1 MNISRD
7 AIADVIEKFIR
18 TEYQVSEKDR
28 AFTREAHLFEMGF
41 LDSLGFTELIAFVET
56 RFEIGLDDAQL
67 FSEDFT
73 TINGMSGIIQS
84 LLSESRLE
92 PTSVRADN
100 GVNE

>member
-7 AIADVIEKFIR
+7 AIAGVIEKFIR

-28 AFTREAHLFEMGF
+28 FFTRDAHLFEMGF
-41 LDSLGFTELIAFVET
+41 VDSLGFTELIAFIET

-73 TINGMSGIIQS
+73 TINGMSGIVQS
-84 LLSESRLE
+84 VLSEDGLE
-92 PTSVRADN
+92 AASLRAT
-100 GVNE
+100 NEAYE